1 METYGFISAD
11 DPHYIAT
18 VERTYEQLCEDG
30 LMFRYRSRDDFGCP
44 TSSFTVCTFWM
55 IKSLFRIGREK
66 LARDM
71 FENVLSHANHVGLL
85 SEDIDIQTKRLLG
98 NFPQGY
104 SHLALIDT
112 AMTLGS
118 TRLDDNDRLY
128 NIYCSKCGS

>member
-1 METYGFISAD
+1 
-11 DPHYIAT
+11 
-18 VERTYEQLCEDG
+18 
-30 LMFRYRSRDDFGCP
+30 
-44 TSSFTVCTFWM
+44 
-55 IKSLFRIGREK
+55 
-66 LARDM
+66 M

-118 TRLDDNDRLY
+118 TRLDDDDRLY